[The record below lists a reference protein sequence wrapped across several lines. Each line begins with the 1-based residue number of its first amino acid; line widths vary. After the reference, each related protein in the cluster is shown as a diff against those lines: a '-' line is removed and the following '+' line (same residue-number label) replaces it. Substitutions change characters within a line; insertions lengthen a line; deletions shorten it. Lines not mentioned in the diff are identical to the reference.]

1 MVNERM
7 NDLSLTSFDALIV
20 TDCDIMTRDGIPD
33 TIPVEG
39 LRDNPIGRDPDMI
52 EKKGSLPMTVGKTEN
67 DSPADRI

>member
-33 TIPVEG
+33 TIPVKG

-52 EKKGSLPMTVGKTEN
+52 ENDRSSPLIEGVIEN
-67 DSPADRI
+67 G